1 MTLAALRETLCA
13 YLEPE
18 KALEEVPTL
27 SMLAASEETLRARAE
42 TLALR
47 LRKAGVAC
55 QTVETQEQV
64 GGGSVPMQLLPGW
77 AVQVETGALSVDG
90 LEARMRRRA
99 LPVVGRIHRERY
111 LLDVRTLQ
119 EEDFDEIARAAA
131 EALK

>member
-1 MTLAALRETLCA
+1 MKNDRQSMILQVI
-13 YLEPE
+13 
-18 KALEEVPTL
+18 EE
-27 SMLAASEETLRARAE
+27 E
-42 TLALR
+42 
-47 LRKAGVAC
+47 
-55 QTVETQEQV
+55 TVETQEQV

-111 LLDVRTLQ
+111 LLDVRTLR